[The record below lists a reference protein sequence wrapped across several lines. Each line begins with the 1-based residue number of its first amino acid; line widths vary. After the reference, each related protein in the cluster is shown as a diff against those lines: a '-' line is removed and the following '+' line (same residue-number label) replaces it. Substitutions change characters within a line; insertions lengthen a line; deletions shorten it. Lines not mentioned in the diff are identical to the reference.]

1 MGPGKSCGALIAA
14 SAQVSNNEIPQ
25 NDMGVL
31 QAGNRLE
38 ITARKPPM
46 AWRSAFGVHSQPEVD
61 GEGCY
66 RDCGGNELNRDIR

>member
-14 SAQVSNNEIPQ
+14 SAPVSNNEIPQ

-31 QAGNRLE
+31 QTGNRLK
-38 ITARKPPM
+38 IAARKRPM
-46 AWRSAFGVHSQPEVD
+46 AWRSAFGVRSQPEVD

-66 RDCGGNELNRDIR
+66 RDRGGNVLNRDIR